1 MTSGR
6 RPPLKLERSLWI
18 TLVALVLLQGP
29 IALNVQL
36 VPLLV
41 RHNLHA
47 GVGSAGVILGICA
60 GLEIPAM
67 FGFGLLT
74 KRVPLQLLI
83 RIGPVF
89 GIAYYGLAAV
99 VGQVWQLA
107 AAQIVDACYIAV
119 FQGLAVSYVQELL
132 PLHPGRA
139 STLYSNTFIWGIILA
154 SPVLGIGA
162 KFGYRISFVVAAGL
176 AAVGFV
182 LLTVGRPARG
192 AVAVG

>member
-1 MTSGR
+1 
-6 RPPLKLERSLWI
+6 
-18 TLVALVLLQGP
+18 
-29 IALNVQL
+29 
-36 VPLLV
+36 
-41 RHNLHA
+41 
-47 GVGSAGVILGICA
+47 VGSAGVILGICA

-83 RIGPVF
+83 RIGPLF
-89 GIAYYGLAAV
+89 GIAYYGLGAV
-99 VGQVWQLA
+99 AGEVWQLA
-107 AAQIVDACYIAV
+107 AAQIVNACYIAV

-139 STLYSNTFIWGIILA
+139 STLYSNTFIWGIIVA

-182 LLTVGRPARG
+182 LLTIGRPRRTAL
-192 AVAVG
+192 AVG